1 MYWDESGEPCHLV
14 RVTPSGSL
22 ILHLRGAEQE
32 IVLARIELPDPL
44 PPAVAEVITR
54 SPRRSRKLRCI
65 EQPARPGRPA
75 AAVVK
80 YFAWQDKAADVWDDI
95 GATLVL
101 AGLARVADTDFSDK
115 DALDK
120 EEYLRRQARARADHR
135 GIWAKAP

>member
-1 MYWDESGEPCHLV
+1 MYWDESGEPCRLV

-22 ILHLRGAEQE
+22 ILHLRGAERE

-44 PPAVAEVITR
+44 PPAVAEVIAQ
-54 SPRRSRKLRCI
+54 SPRRGRELRCV

-80 YFAWQDKAADVWDDI
+80 YFLRHDKAADVWDDI

-101 AGLARVADTDFSDK
+101 AGLARVADADFHDK
-115 DALDK
+115 DVLDK
-120 EEYLRRQARARADHR
+120 EEYRRRQARARAERR
-135 GIWAKAP
+135 GIWATPR